1 VAACFSGEFMSASL
15 PAIAEIDCARSALR
29 GDGRQ
34 PLPDEV
40 LCSPVPLVLRGLV
53 AHWPLVQA
61 AQRSARAADSYLR
74 RFYRGATVHRQSSP
88 AGQ

>member
-1 VAACFSGEFMSASL
+1 LPRSIARAA
-15 PAIAEIDCARSALR
+15 ALR

-61 AQRSARAADSYLR
+61 AQRSARAADSLSAPVLPR
-74 RFYRGATVHRQSSP
+74 RDRAGQSSP